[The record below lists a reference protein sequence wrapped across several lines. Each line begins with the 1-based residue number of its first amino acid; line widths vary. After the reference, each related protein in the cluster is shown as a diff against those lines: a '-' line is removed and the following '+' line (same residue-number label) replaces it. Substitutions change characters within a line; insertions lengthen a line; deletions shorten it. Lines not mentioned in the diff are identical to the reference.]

1 MGKEKKKKKK
11 IIIKKNYKKKKG
23 YSGWQKVKSDKP
35 LATVEEELEKAIYNS
50 GGILREKKK
59 KKLNK
64 LKKNKKK

>member
-1 MGKEKKKKKK
+1 M
-11 IIIKKNYKKKKG
+11 
-23 YSGWQKVKSDKP
+23 KSDKP